1 MRGVMC
7 TSMTVPA
14 AARIRQDRTMKTLT
28 LPNTNLQASNIILG
42 LMRITSLTD
51 DGIRAMVT
59 AARDAGIKF
68 N

>member
-1 MRGVMC
+1 MC

-14 AARIRQDRTMKTLT
+14 AARIRQDRTTKMLT
-28 LPNTNLQASNIILG
+28 LPNTTEEASNIILE

-51 DGIRAMVT
+51 DRIRAMVT
-59 AARDAGIKF
+59 AARDAGINF